1 MRQIQPEVS
10 IVLPFYN
17 EEGNVKKV
25 LQDLSSEFRKAKFD
39 YEIIAVNNGSWD
51 KTPAIIS
58 DVAKKNKRVKR
69 VDVQKNQGYGFGI
82 ITGLKRARGK
92 YIGYGWGDGQVLASD
107 FVRVFKE
114 LKSKNVDICKVK
126 RINREEGIF
135 RIIESKVYNTLLRIL
150 FFINLK
156 DVNGC
161 PKIMRRE
168 VYESLKLQSKDWFL
182 DPELIIKARRK
193 GYKILEIPIIFKK
206 REKGKSKVDLKTPFE
221 FSKNILKYRLGIK

>member
-1 MRQIQPEVS
+1 MRSRTPEVS

-25 LQDLSSEFRKAKFD
+25 LQDLSSEFGKAKFD

-51 KTPAIIS
+51 KTPQIIS
-58 DVAKKNKRVKR
+58 DVRKKNKRVRR

-82 ITGLKRARGK
+82 ITGLKNAQGK

-107 FVRVFKE
+107 FAKVFQE
-114 LKSKNVDICKVK
+114 LKSKKVDICKVR
-126 RINREEGIF
+126 RINREDGLF
-135 RIIESKVYNTLLRIL
+135 RGIESKVYNTLLRIL

-161 PKIMRRE
+161 PKVMKRE
-168 VYESLKLQSKDWFL
+168 VYESLHLQSRDWFL
-182 DPELIIKARRK
+182 DPELIIKAKRK
-193 GYKILEIPIIFKK
+193 RYKILEVPVIFKK
-206 REKGKSKVDLKTPFE
+206 REKGKSKVDLKTPIE
-221 FSKNILKYRLGIK
+221 FSKNILKYRLGMR